1 MKRIIFKNIV
11 PAAAL
16 LLTVGMTSCVKD
28 LEKGNIDPT
37 VEAEVNLDGLY
48 GG

>member
-1 MKRIIFKNIV
+1 MKRIRIKNIV

-28 LEKGNIDPT
+28 LDKGNIDPN
-37 VEAEVNLDGLY
+37 VEANVDLDAL
-48 GG
+48 